1 MKKNLKKI
9 FIPIIILGFLV
20 APISPIFKIENGKV
34 AVKTE
39 IKKVEAA
46 PVNVGLTITANTV
59 KDQNGTTFIDVKAM
73 SENGT
78 ASIQNYRNLYI
89 AIFPTTGSN
98 PPADGTAFSFQAF
111 EPIPNDSEYTD
122 AEFEAMGC
130 PAETSGAMSSFSGE
144 WTNYQRYCR
153 TGTTRTLSTTKNG
166 GKYTLLGFEV
176 QFTPPPALPAGD
188 YYYLAFATD
197 GGFDITDIMDGGVYY
212 GSILNFIKN
221 TDKLSYQWGTFK
233 LDESGTITVGAET
246 GGSSQ
251 VKAYNLECG
260 ITIPSSWFKGCL
272 ANLFYTV
279 WNLTSLLMGL
289 AGRLLDFFLF
299 YSLNSSAYS
308 SVFIQKGWGVIR
320 DVANIFFII
329 ALLYIAIKTILN
341 LSVSNNKKLI
351 SSVIIVALIINFSLF
366 ATQVIIDGSNILAK
380 VFYNQITTVNED
392 NTQAEAEAGGEK
404 AIAVNLVSGFNP
416 QKVVNESQ
424 AAANVYMYMF
434 IIFIMI
440 GLTLYT
446 AYMFFV
452 VSILFIGRV
461 ISLWISMIFAPLAFA
476 SYAVP
481 FDLLGFGHK
490 KWWKDLLESAFLAPI
505 FIFFLYIIALFIDL
519 GRQAVELSYGT
530 ASNTDM
536 MVVIMNSII
545 PFALIFL
552 MLTKAKK
559 LAVDYSGELGAMI
572 SKVGGTIV
580 KVGGGALLGAGAM
593 VAGGVLTRTVGRA
606 GSAVAESGWAKNMA
620 SSNAWL
626 TKFIGNKLIS
636 TGKAAGK
643 SSFDIRGAKIAGK
656 TLASTGLKV
665 GTAGTGSFEKSKTD
679 KIAKRQQRAKDLE
692 AGHGEKER
700 KDLNKVESNR
710 QGILSKLGVEIEK
723 LDKTIEKSRQGE
735 LDAKN
740 RVAMLE
746 RTGQKNTPE
755 HANAIEEYKKAS
767 NKFTQVK
774 AQKTA
779 LREGKDYAEKD
790 VNGNTIKTHNY
801 SETATHDNGNGTK
814 TSIKDFEDDL
824 IPEAMSKLKVLNAN
838 RKFGYA
844 KGMDSWAGKSFD
856 YFASGGMNSGIGANE
871 AAYNI
876 RMDMKLDS
884 GTKTH

>member
-1 MKKNLKKI
+1 MKKHLKKI
-9 FIPIIILGFLV
+9 IIPIIVLAILI
-20 APISPIFKIENGKV
+20 APISPTFKIENGKI

-39 IKKVEAA
+39 IKKAEAN
-46 PVNVGLTITANTV
+46 PVTVGLTITANTV

-78 ASIQNYRNLYI
+78 ASIQDYRNLYI

-111 EPIPNDSEYTD
+111 EPIPYDSEYTD

-130 PAETSGAMSSFSGE
+130 PAETHSGSGGLSLEE
-144 WTNYQRYCR
+144 WKNYQSYCR
-153 TGTTRTLSTTKNG
+153 KGTIRTLSTEKSG

-176 QFTPPPALPAGD
+176 QFAPPPALPAGD

-197 GGFDITDIMDGGVYY
+197 GNFDITDILDGGIYY
-212 GSILNFIKN
+212 GPILNFIKN

-279 WNLTSLLMGL
+279 WNLTSSLMEL
-289 AGRLLDFFLF
+289 AGKLLDFFLF

-308 SVFIQKGWGVIR
+308 SVFIQKGWGIIR

-341 LSVSNNKKLI
+341 LNVSNNKKLI

-392 NTQAEAEAGGEK
+392 STQAEVGAGGEK
-404 AIAVNLVSGFNP
+404 AIAVNLVKGFNP
-416 QKVVNESQ
+416 QKVVNASE
-424 AAANVYMYMF
+424 AAENVYMYMF
-434 IIFIMI
+434 IILIMI

-452 VSILFIGRV
+452 VSILFVGRV
-461 ISLWISMIFAPLAFA
+461 ASLWISMIFAPLAFA
-476 SYAVP
+476 SYSVP
-481 FDLLGFGHK
+481 FDLMGFGHK
-490 KWWKDLLESAFLAPI
+490 NWWNDLLKNAFLAPI
-505 FIFFLYIIALFIDL
+505 FIFFLYIIILFIEL
-519 GRQAVELSYGT
+519 GSEVIEVSYGT
-530 ASNTDM
+530 NTTGSGDLM
-536 MVVIMNSII
+536 LKIMGTVI
-545 PFALIFL
+545 PFAIIFI
-552 MLTKAKK
+552 MLTRAKK
-559 LAVDYSGELGAMI
+559 LAVEYSGELGAMV

-606 GSAVAESGWAKNMA
+606 GSAVAESKWAKDMA

-626 TKFIGNKLIS
+626 NKFIGNKLMS
-636 TGKAAGK
+636 AGKAAGK
-643 SSFDIRGAKIAGK
+643 SSFDIRGAKVMGK
-656 TLASTGLKV
+656 SLASTGLKV
-665 GTAGTGSFEKSKTD
+665 GAAGTGSFVKAKAD

-774 AQKTA
+774 TQKTA
-779 LREGKDYAEKD
+779 LREGKDYTDA
-790 VNGNTIKTHNY
+790 NGTLHKY
-801 SETATHDNGNGTK
+801 SETATHDNGNGTR

-844 KGMDSWAGKSFD
+844 KGMDTWAGKTFD
-856 YFASGGMNSGIGANE
+856 YFASGGMNSGIGSNE